1 MQAKRQRKKNA
12 EEKKKKSS
20 QIYGLKQS
28 NVALLFL
35 MSSKYETTI
44 GHLLRSLMYIII
56 YLIGWQGLLLKE
68 CVMRCW
74 IKHYLEKKPLSD
86 GSLK

>member
-1 MQAKRQRKKNA
+1 MQGKK
-12 EEKKKKSS
+12 EKKCRRKEKKSS

-28 NVALLFL
+28 NVELLFL

-56 YLIGWQGLLLKE
+56 YLIGWQGLLLEE
-68 CVMRCW
+68 CVMRC
-74 IKHYLEKKPLSD
+74 
-86 GSLK
+86 